1 MDTVPEWHKRNLV
14 TLVDGP
20 TIAGVLSVPRFLEV
34 MDTWAQFITGSLDP
48 RKGVVQE
55 QATFGLASPLRLRFK
70 TQAMLYGQITDYS

>member
-1 MDTVPEWHKRNLV
+1 MSRGEYPEGLSAYGYRPGKAS
-14 TLVDGP
+14 LVDGP

-55 QATFGLASPLRLRFK
+55 
-70 TQAMLYGQITDYS
+70 